1 MPVERLVFDLPP
13 NAVNFNRT
21 VVVSDEKGSEMA
33 RGSISRVR
41 MNRSGQVVISEALA
55 IDLYHHRQKQIRV
68 TIENGDDTP
77 LPVQQL
83 RPLSIERRVYFDPK
97 GKSALQLYYGDS
109 KLEAPAYDYGKF
121 FQPSPDVGI
130 AQLGPAEANPQFK
143 GRPDNRP
150 WSERHNGILW
160 IAMLAAVA
168 LLGGLA
174 LRGLK
179 SGSSPSRN

>member
-1 MPVERLVFDLPP
+1 MPLERLAFDLPA
-13 NAVNFNRT
+13 NVVNFNRT
-21 VVVSDEKGSEMA
+21 VVVSDEKGNELE

-41 MNRSGQVVISEALA
+41 MNRAGQIVISEDLA
-55 IDLYHHRQKQIRV
+55 IDLYHHRKEQIRI
-68 TIENGDDTP
+68 TIENGDDAP

-97 GKSALQLYYGDS
+97 GKLALQLYYGDP
-109 KLEAPAYDYGKF
+109 KLGAPSYDYGKF
-121 FQPSPDVGI
+121 FQSSPDVGV

-143 GRPDNRP
+143 GRPDDRP

-160 IAMLAAVA
+160 IAMLVAVA

-174 LRGLK
+174 LRGLTSK
-179 SGSSPSRN
+179 PASKP